1 MQRAKK
7 SAPDIPA
14 PICFGLDLHKK
25 GAVGVPPKL
34 ALGASNT
41 DDSDFEYT
49 IVCPL
54 GLGSNVAFM
63 ARPCW
68 YNEDMKC
75 CAPTFEYEYR
85 LWGSGCRS
93 IAGLDEAGR
102 GALAGPVVAA
112 AVVIDPSSAGLPL
125 WGELRDSKLLSPR
138 QRAALAPQIQA
149 AARCWAVGAT
159 SAQEID
165 RIGIAAATR
174 QAMQAA
180 IEGLSPQPQ
189 QLLIDWVRLPQVN
202 IAQFS
207 CAKADQLIVSVAA
220 ASILAKVHRDA
231 LMTALDQLHPAY
243 GFASHKGYGAQAH
256 LAALSAHGPCPEHRH
271 SFAPLAGA
279 NDLFTE
285 AA

>member
-1 MQRAKK
+1 MFPR
-7 SAPDIPA
+7 S
-14 PICFGLDLHKK
+14 LR
-25 GAVGVPPKL
+25 
-34 ALGASNT
+34 LGASNI
-41 DDSDFEYT
+41 DGSSLEYT
-49 IVCPL
+49 IACPRI
-54 GLGSNVAFM
+54 LGSNVAFV

-68 YNEDMKC
+68 YNEDMMGC
-75 CAPTFEYEYR
+75 VPTFEHENR
-85 LWGSGCRS
+85 LWANGCRCV
-93 IAGLDEAGR
+93 AGLDEAGR

-112 AVVIDPSSAGLPL
+112 AVVIDPDSASLPL

-149 AARCWAVGAT
+149 AAHCWAVGAA

-165 RIGIAAATR
+165 RVGIAAATR

-180 IEGLSPQPQ
+180 VAGLSLPPQ

-231 LMTALDQLHPAY
+231 LMTALDQLYPAY
-243 GFASHKGYGAQAH
+243 GFGAHKGYGAPAH
-256 LAALSAHGPCPEHRH
+256 LTALAAHGPCPEHRH
-271 SFAPLAGA
+271 SFAPIAGTH
-279 NDLFTE
+279 NLFTE